1 MIKLIRT
8 NSDNR
13 DFRELV
19 KSLDLELSKVDGED
33 HSFYSKFNKIDKIRH
48 VILAYENE
56 KYRV

>member
-8 NSDNR
+8 NSDNH

-33 HSFYSKFNKIDKIRH
+33 HSFYSQFNKIDKIRH